1 MERPEIT
8 DGLKNAV
15 ERGYSIEIAVSS
27 FISAGY
33 NKQDVL
39 DSAKFLGGSIL
50 TLEPKIQPSQQVP
63 QQTTSQ
69 QIPQIPQQTPQTQ
82 QIPQQLQQQ
91 SFQQSQQTIQSQMT
105 SPQSSQFPPL
115 IPPRNP
121 QSNLPQQQNQQ
132 PATVNVTIQN
142 QPQVTRKRG
151 WGVVILLIVI
161 LFSLLGVLLTVIFA
175 GDFVRELLAKIG
187 LEF

>member
-1 MERPEIT
+1 MERPEII

-15 ERGYSIEIAVSS
+15 DRGYSIELAVSS

-39 DSAKFLGGSIL
+39 DSAKFLGGSVL
-50 TLEPKIQPSQQVP
+50 TLEPKIQPSQQ
-63 QQTTSQ
+63 
-69 QIPQIPQQTPQTQ
+69 IPQQTPQQ
-82 QIPQQLQQQ
+82 NQQQ
-91 SFQQSQQTIQSQMT
+91 SFQQSQQAIQSQMT
-105 SPQSSQFPPL
+105 SPKPSQAISPQSSQFPPL

-121 QSNLPQQQNQQ
+121 QSNQPQQQNRQ

-142 QPQVTRKRG
+142 QPQVAKKRG
-151 WGVVILLIVI
+151 WGIVILLIVV
-161 LFSLLGVLLTVIFA
+161 LFLLLGVLLTVIFA